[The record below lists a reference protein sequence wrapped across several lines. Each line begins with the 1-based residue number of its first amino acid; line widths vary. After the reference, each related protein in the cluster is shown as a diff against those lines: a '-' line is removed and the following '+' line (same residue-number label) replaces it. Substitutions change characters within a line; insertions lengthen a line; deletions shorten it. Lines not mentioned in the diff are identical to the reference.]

1 MVDLSAANDFVAT
14 HARLL
19 ERRRFGLLTGQ
30 ATPAQVV
37 TALMA
42 YRNPD
47 GGFGSGLEPD
57 LRSASSQPV
66 GALGAF
72 EVLGELA
79 TTAGAIVE
87 PGLVAQTM
95 DWLDSVTRSD
105 GGVPFVLPRAADAAY
120 APQWTPEPDP
130 GSSLHLTA
138 AVAAGAHR
146 IAGAGSKSDVS
157 GGVGSGPAAHPWLR
171 RATGYCWSRLTDGY
185 RPAHAIELRYVVEF
199 LDAVPDRERARAVLE
214 STIRPHVPAG
224 GDLAVAGGA
233 EGERL
238 TTTDLS
244 PLPDAASRALF
255 DPRAVDRDLS
265 LLAAGQRADGGWT
278 VDWAP
283 FSELS
288 DLEWRGIVTVRT
300 LRVLAANGRVDLPGV
315 PGGAARA
322 RRDQG
327 NDDQENAG

>member
-1 MVDLSAANDFVAT
+1 MVDLSAASSFVAT

-30 ATPAQVV
+30 ATPDQVV
-37 TALMA
+37 TALVA

-72 EVLGELA
+72 EVLGEVA
-79 TTAGAIVE
+79 TTAGAVVE
-87 PGLVAQTM
+87 PGLVARTM
-95 DWLDSVTRSD
+95 DWLDSVTGPD
-105 GGVPFVLPRAADAAY
+105 GGVPFVLPTAADAAH

-130 GSSLHLTA
+130 ASSLHLTA
-138 AVAAGAHR
+138 AVAAAAHR
-146 IAGAGSKSDVS
+146 IAGVDTNSEVGSDAGS
-157 GGVGSGPAAHPWLR
+157 GVAAHPWLR
-171 RATGYCWSRLTDGY
+171 RATDYCWAQLTDGY

-199 LDAVPDRERARAVLE
+199 LDAVPDRQRARAVLE
-214 STIRPHVPAG
+214 SSIRPNVPAA

-233 EGERL
+233 EGERQ

-244 PLPDAASRALF
+244 PLPDSASRVLF

-265 LLAAGQRADGGWT
+265 RLAAGQRADGGWT

-288 DLEWRGIVTVRT
+288 DLEWRGIVTVRA
-300 LRVLAANGRVDLPGV
+300 LRVLAANDRIDLPGMPRRV
-315 PGGAARA
+315 ARP
-322 RRDQG
+322 
-327 NDDQENAG
+327 E